1 MKWQCALLKRWL
13 PEYPDGDL
21 PAWGKRWLKS
31 HVPGCPA
38 CRQELAELRQVIAAI
53 AAAPAA
59 DPAPEFWSE
68 FSRDLHLKLV
78 QAAQEGQAAPAAT
91 SHRWF
96 RLPYLLG
103 APALAALLLY
113 VAVQFTGPGAP
124 IQDQAR
130 LKLERKSAAKM
141 AAAPERPLAS
151 PAPVRTAPPTPLEPR
166 RGLESTAEMAAVP
179 RKAPLPPAE
188 VPAAPTRTM
197 EPMEQLVTVAKEEG
211 APLPEEEVDISD
223 WDLDAELAGM
233 TDQEKNVFLN
243 QLHQRKKDGS
253 CIEGFSFCSW
263 G

>member
-53 AAAPAA
+53 EATPVT
-59 DPAPEFWSE
+59 DPAPEFWGE

-78 QAAQEGQAAPAAT
+78 QAAQEGQAAPAST
-91 SHRWF
+91 SSRWF

-103 APALAALLLY
+103 APAMAALLLY
-113 VAVQFTGPGAP
+113 VAVQLTGPGAP
-124 IQDQAR
+124 IQNQAVVMHLPGPPPAQDQALVKR
-130 LKLERKSAAKM
+130 ESAAKM
-141 AAAPERPLAS
+141 AAVPQKAAAPA
-151 PAPVRTAPPTPLEPR
+151 
-166 RGLESTAEMAAVP
+166 
-179 RKAPLPPAE
+179 AE
-188 VPAAPTRTM
+188 VAAAPAL
-197 EPMEQLVTVAKEEG
+197 PMEQMEQIVTVALEEG
-211 APLPEEEVDISD
+211 APLPVEEVDISGL
-223 WDLDAELAGM
+223 DLDAELAGM

-243 QLHQRKKDGS
+243 NLHQRKKDGS
-253 CIEGFSFCSW
+253 CVEGFSFCSW

>member
-31 HVPGCPA
+31 HVSGCSA

-53 AAAPAA
+53 EATPVA
-59 DPAPEFWSE
+59 DPAPEFWGE

-78 QAAQEGQAAPAAT
+78 QAAQQGQAAPEAT
-91 SHRWF
+91 RSRWF

-103 APALAALLLY
+103 APAVAALLLY

-124 IQDQAR
+124 IQNQAVVMHTPGPPAAQDQAPVKR
-130 LKLERKSAAKM
+130 ESAAKM
-141 AAAPERPLAS
+141 VAVQRKEAAP
-151 PAPVRTAPPTPLEPR
+151 T
-166 RGLESTAEMAAVP
+166 
-179 RKAPLPPAE
+179 AE
-188 VPAAPTRTM
+188 VPATTALPM
-197 EPMEQLVTVAKEEG
+197 GEMEQIVTAALEDG
-211 APLPEEEVDISD
+211 APPPEEEVDISGL
-223 WDLDAELAGM
+223 DLDAELAGM

-243 QLHQRKKDGS
+243 NMHQHKKDGS
-253 CIEGFSFCSW
+253 CVEGFSFCSW